1 MDLSQ
6 RELKLVLSSL
16 YRFRGEVS
24 GVSQSERNKLANVE
38 KLIDKIEAETGPMKI
53 SVTSFDREIEKG
65 LASTGL
71 ARKEKPAAP
80 KARAKPAGAAA
91 KKAVAASK
99 AAPRKKASES
109 SKAKK

>member
-1 MDLSQ
+1 MDFSQ

-24 GVSQSERNKLANVE
+24 GVSQAERNKLANVE

-53 SVTSFDREIEKG
+53 SVTSFDREIERG

-71 ARKEKPAAP
+71 TKKAAAP
-80 KARAKPAGAAA
+80 KTRTKAAGAT
-91 KKAVAASK
+91 KSK
-99 AAPRKKASES
+99 GATPRKKASES

>member
-24 GVSQSERNKLANVE
+24 GVSQAERNKLANVE

-53 SVTSFDREIEKG
+53 SVTSFDREIERG

-71 ARKEKPAAP
+71 TKEKKAAGK
-80 KARAKPAGAAA
+80 KARSKPAGASGAA
-91 KKAVAASK
+91 KSAT
-99 AAPRKKASES
+99 PRKKASVS
-109 SKAKK
+109 SKVKK